1 MKTKAFIF
9 LCSISVI
16 PCDLPNEIKEEEDTE
31 IFLNKRCDP
40 PCIFSEYYLTLETV
54 DGFPKNCTTVC
65 SDLRIDKKCD
75 LTENQLAATF
85 KNMKNLI
92 GSLLIEETKYK
103 SGTFLTGLETVECGS
118 SDRVQ
123 KDINGFDKS
132 FEKIPQFEWDIN
144 YEMLELGLTNLTR
157 ISCGFNKIT
166 TNVNLTRLNIPNLKS
181 ISYPSGNGKKMYV
194 ILDGVGYNFCITSGE
209 LLSFIKTSE
218 LQIDMSKVKY
228 CEPPSTVETG
238 KICNSTSITDGCTQI
253 FGSLVIGPENEHL
266 VHQLNTV
273 EVIFGGLVVNNT
285 NLTNIDFLESLK
297 YIYHL
302 DDKSAVIQIENNP
315 NLSNFSFPS
324 LVVAQTLAN
333 TKILFSN
340 NNEIRTSDST
350 YCDRLKNMLNITDP
364 RQIFF
369 DGKYCGLQF
378 NLEKKNLI

>member
-31 IFLNKRCDP
+31 IFLNKRCGKFSNFVGRTIIQIFFSQTSDP

-132 FEKIPQFEWDIN
+132 FEKIPVSIYQSSVAPSFQ
-144 YEMLELGLTNLTR
+144 
-157 ISCGFNKIT
+157 
-166 TNVNLTRLNIPNLKS
+166 NVFVLI
-181 ISYPSGNGKKMYV
+181 
-194 ILDGVGYNFCITSGE
+194 FC
-209 LLSFIKTSE
+209 K
-218 LQIDMSKVKY
+218 
-228 CEPPSTVETG
+228 C
-238 KICNSTSITDGCTQI
+238 
-253 FGSLVIGPENEHL
+253 
-266 VHQLNTV
+266 
-273 EVIFGGLVVNNT
+273 
-285 NLTNIDFLESLK
+285 
-297 YIYHL
+297 
-302 DDKSAVIQIENNP
+302 
-315 NLSNFSFPS
+315 SFP
-324 LVVAQTLAN
+324 A
-333 TKILFSN
+333 I
-340 NNEIRTSDST
+340 
-350 YCDRLKNMLNITDP
+350 
-364 RQIFF
+364 
-369 DGKYCGLQF
+369 
-378 NLEKKNLI
+378 